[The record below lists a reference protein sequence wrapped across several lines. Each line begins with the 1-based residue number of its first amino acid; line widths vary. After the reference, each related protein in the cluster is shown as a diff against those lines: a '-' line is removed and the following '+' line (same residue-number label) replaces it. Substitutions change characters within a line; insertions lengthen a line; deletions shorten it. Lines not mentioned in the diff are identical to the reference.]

1 MRDGWIK
8 VAAASPQIKV
18 ADCAYNTDS
27 IKKAMK
33 KAEEEKVKLLVL
45 PELCITGYTCN
56 DLFLQTTL
64 EEQALAALEEL
75 VAFSHAVNV
84 LTVVGLP
91 MRWKHKLY
99 NCAAVLYK
107 GKLLGVVPKTHLP
120 NYGEF
125 YEHRHFVSA
134 PAQNE
139 RMPWGETDV
148 PFGTKL
154 LFACREM
161 PAFVLGI
168 EICEDLWVPNP
179 PSIAHAMAG
188 ATVLAN
194 LSASDEV
201 TGKDVFRRQLVIS
214 QSAKLV
220 GGYLYADA
228 GEGESTTDMVF
239 SGHNLIAENG
249 TLLAETMPFDTGM
262 TITELD
268 VNRLQYERR
277 RLTTYPV
284 CQNQGYETIAFS
296 MPLEHT
302 PLTRKIDPM
311 PFVPAGERDRAERC
325 QNILNIQAH
334 GLKKRLAHTGAKTA
348 VVGISGG
355 LDSCLALLVMARAM
369 DLLQR
374 PRTDILAVTM
384 PCFGTTQR
392 TRSNAEILCNALG
405 VTFQTVEIAQSV
417 RAHFADI
424 GHDEAKHDVV
434 YENAQ
439 ARERTQVL
447 MDLAN
452 QTNGLVIGTGDLSEL
467 ALGWAT
473 YNGDQMSMYGVNVSI
488 PKTLVRYLVQYEAQT
503 TENKELSQVLED
515 ICDTP
520 VSPELLPAQ
529 KGEIFQKTED
539 LIGPY
544 QLHDFFLYYMMRWGF
559 SPSKIFAMAQH
570 SFAGQ
575 YEDKTILHWEKTFY
589 RRFFAQ
595 QFKRSAMPDGP
606 KVGAVSLSPRGDW
619 RMPSDACAALWMEE
633 MDRLIAERIQ

>member
-125 YEHRHFVSA
+125 YEHRHFVPA

-220 GGYLYADA
+220 GA
-228 GEGESTTDMVF
+228 
-239 SGHNLIAENG
+239 
-249 TLLAETMPFDTGM
+249 
-262 TITELD
+262 
-268 VNRLQYERR
+268 
-277 RLTTYPV
+277 
-284 CQNQGYETIAFS
+284 
-296 MPLEHT
+296 
-302 PLTRKIDPM
+302 
-311 PFVPAGERDRAERC
+311 
-325 QNILNIQAH
+325 
-334 GLKKRLAHTGAKTA
+334 
-348 VVGISGG
+348 
-355 LDSCLALLVMARAM
+355 
-369 DLLQR
+369 
-374 PRTDILAVTM
+374 
-384 PCFGTTQR
+384 
-392 TRSNAEILCNALG
+392 
-405 VTFQTVEIAQSV
+405 
-417 RAHFADI
+417 
-424 GHDEAKHDVV
+424 
-434 YENAQ
+434 
-439 ARERTQVL
+439 
-447 MDLAN
+447 
-452 QTNGLVIGTGDLSEL
+452 
-467 ALGWAT
+467 
-473 YNGDQMSMYGVNVSI
+473 
-488 PKTLVRYLVQYEAQT
+488 
-503 TENKELSQVLED
+503 
-515 ICDTP
+515 IC
-520 VSPELLPAQ
+520 
-529 KGEIFQKTED
+529 
-539 LIGPY
+539 
-544 QLHDFFLYYMMRWGF
+544 M
-559 SPSKIFAMAQH
+559 
-570 SFAGQ
+570 
-575 YEDKTILHWEKTFY
+575 
-589 RRFFAQ
+589 
-595 QFKRSAMPDGP
+595 
-606 KVGAVSLSPRGDW
+606 
-619 RMPSDACAALWMEE
+619 RMP
-633 MDRLIAERIQ
+633 ERENPPRIWCFPDTI